1 MGVKIT
7 GQEQMMSEIRS
18 RMNRITG
25 PQSERAI
32 NAGGQIV
39 YKALEGAVS
48 TYSGQPGTTGAT
60 KRETSFTVRT
70 RRGNVKGHVYW
81 QGSRGRYRLIHLNEK
96 GYTRNGKF
104 YSPRGRGAIAR
115 AMASSEEAYFRTV
128 RRELQR

>member
-1 MGVKIT
+1 MT
-7 GQEQMMSEIRS
+7 GQDRMMADIRA

-25 PQSERAI
+25 AQAKRAI

-39 YKALEGAVS
+39 YKNIEGAVS
-48 TYSGQPGTTGAT
+48 TYSGLPGTTGAT
-60 KRETSFTVRT
+60 RDETTFTMDTT
-70 RRGNVKGHVYW
+70 RGRVQGRVFW
-81 QGSRGRYRLIHLNEK
+81 QGNRQRYRLIHLNEK

-115 AMASSEEAYFRTV
+115 AMDRSETAYFRTV